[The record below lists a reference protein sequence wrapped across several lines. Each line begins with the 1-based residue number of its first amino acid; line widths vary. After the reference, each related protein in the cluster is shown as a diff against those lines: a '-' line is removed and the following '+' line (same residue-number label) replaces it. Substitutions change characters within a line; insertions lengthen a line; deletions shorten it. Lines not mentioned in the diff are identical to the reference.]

1 MTPRDTR
8 YKAFPPGWSNIQV
21 PTHSK
26 AATLAGIATY
36 TPCGPTGVWGQR
48 VAWTLAKLG
57 GARLLPGRGRSW
69 DPPFAT
75 DSWQTLLRE
84 LAAAAGPF
92 DSHTVYE
99 RRRGRRGLLMLLLDG
114 DRPVGFVKAAEED
127 PPGIAREE
135 EALLAA
141 ERVGV
146 DSFLTPR
153 VLGSGLIAGWR
164 YVVASPMPPLMHR
177 MLSQAPAEA
186 ILEDIALVL
195 ADIERPAD
203 APSHWQPFHGDFAPW
218 NLRHIGGGTP
228 WLIDWEDA
236 GWAPPRADWV
246 FYVATAAALGYP
258 ITSDPLERTEAVE
271 YWWEEVDRRAREKLD
286 SGLALRQLDYGLM
299 EALAAGARS

>member
-177 MLSQAPAEA
+177 MLSQAPEEA

-203 APSHWQPFHGDFAPW
+203 APSHWQPFHGDFAPCG
-218 NLRHIGGGTP
+218 RHLVPIGSSMSPLQPPSAIRSRVTRWSARRLWSTGGRKST
-228 WLIDWEDA
+228 
-236 GWAPPRADWV
+236 G
-246 FYVATAAALGYP
+246 
-258 ITSDPLERTEAVE
+258 
-271 YWWEEVDRRAREKLD
+271 
-286 SGLALRQLDYGLM
+286 GLARSSIR
-299 EALAAGARS
+299 ALPSGNSTTD